1 VARAPRILPAIV
13 LVGVLALDAAPA
25 RADERVNGMV
35 KALRADPVFVSSAA
49 VRSVPPAQVRALRR
63 AVAAAAPLAM
73 FVVVAPS
80 FGDEPG
86 LGTFH
91 GLPDLLHDR
100 SERDGIYLAV
110 DLGPNAH
117 AQAFGVQARFE
128 VDDLSSAVY
137 RDRPDAGAGE
147 AARYAVAPLATG
159 RRAPVPGIEDETVR
173 PGARRGRR
181 PRRRRGRLRPRGLA
195 LGGRLAPSPA
205 GGRRR
210 STGGIGRGRAGA
222 RRAIASRPGAQGPR
236 RPVGRACRGER
247 SADGCLR
254 RIRGGLQA
262 ARGRRAGR
270 RAEPRRRA
278 RARPPRRRDA
288 ARPASG
294 AVLLRP
300 APRGRQ
306 DPHAVAPG
314 ERGDRHP
321 GVPLVRAQG

>member
-1 VARAPRILPAIV
+1 MAYESRSARTIRHTLTSRGRPPKRCEIIAPVARAPRILPAIV

-117 AQAFGVQARFE
+117 AQAFGVQARLGVE
-128 VDDLSSAVY
+128 V
-137 RDRPDAGAGE
+137 
-147 AARYAVAPLATG
+147 
-159 RRAPVPGIEDETVR
+159 
-173 PGARRGRR
+173 
-181 PRRRRGRLRPRGLA
+181 
-195 LGGRLAPSPA
+195 
-205 GGRRR
+205 
-210 STGGIGRGRAGA
+210 GA